1 MVPQSY
7 LQLSSVLIGGL
18 VGGLAAFAANLL
30 RLRMERRW
38 QRRNVAAALA
48 AELEAIC
55 DHMTDEYVKR
65 LELMDSAK
73 LHHDLYPSYGF
84 RGEKEYMPVFR
95 VLGQSLG
102 LLPRPLPRELVFWY
116 TTMTVCLER
125 ARDLYELAKSQT
137 TEPTRTAF
145 AMTQLQRKEIARLLE
160 SAPPL
165 IQRLEQLAQETLFP
179 SRSNRRI
186 R

>member
-1 MVPQSY
+1 
-7 LQLSSVLIGGL
+7 

-30 RLRMERRW
+30 RLRMERRF

-65 LELMDSAK
+65 LELMDTAI
-73 LHHDLYPSYGF
+73 LHHDLYPYYGF
-84 RGEKEYMPVFR
+84 RGEKEYMPIFR

-102 LLPRPLPRELVFWY
+102 LLPRPLPRELIFWY

-125 ARDLYELAKSQT
+125 ARDLYELAKNQT
-137 TEPTRTAF
+137 SEASRTAF

-160 SAPPL
+160 AAPPL
-165 IQRLEQLAQETLFP
+165 IKRLEQLAEDPAFP
-179 SRSNRRI
+179 PRSHRGI
-186 R
+186 G

>member
-1 MVPQSY
+1 MIPQSF

-48 AELEAIC
+48 AELGAIC
-55 DHMTDEYVKR
+55 DHITEDYVKR

-73 LHHDLYPSYGF
+73 LHHDLYPYYGF

-95 VLGQSLG
+95 ILGQSLG
-102 LLPRPLPRELVFWY
+102 HLPRPLPRDLIFWY

-137 TEPTRTAF
+137 SEPTRTAF
-145 AMTQLQRKEIARLLE
+145 AMTQLQRQEVARLLE

-165 IQRLEQLAQETLFP
+165 IQRLEQLAEGPLFP
-179 SRSNRRI
+179 PRFRTGLR
-186 R
+186 

>member
-1 MVPQSY
+1 
-7 LQLSSVLIGGL
+7 
-18 VGGLAAFAANLL
+18 VGGLAAFAATLL
-30 RLRMERRW
+30 RLRMERRL

-48 AELEAIC
+48 AELEAIW

-73 LHHDLYPSYGF
+73 LHHDLYPYYGF
-84 RGEKEYMPVFR
+84 RWEKEHMPIFR
-95 VLGQSLG
+95 LLGRSLR
-102 LLPRPLPRELVFWY
+102 LLPRPLPRELFSWY

-125 ARDLYELAKSQT
+125 TRDLYELAKSQT
-137 TEPTRTAF
+137 TELTRTAF
-145 AMTQLQRKEIARLLE
+145 AMTQLQREEIARLLE

-165 IQRLEQLAQETLFP
+165 IQQRLEHLAQDPLFP
-179 SRSNRRI
+179 PRSHRGI